1 MSTYQSDPATLPIL
15 NQTEK
20 VQYNQLLS
28 LRQKHLILD
37 ASMRKHIILDASWY
51 IVLDAFL
58 IYAPYEKHLTLYA
71 FYFALCDCIPDS
83 IYCQRRG

>member
-1 MSTYQSDPATLPIL
+1 MPTYQSDPITLPIL
-15 NQTEK
+15 HQTEK

-37 ASMRKHIILDASWY
+37 TGMRKHIISDVFWHIA
-51 IVLDAFL
+51 LDAFL

-71 FYFALCDCIPDS
+71 FFALCDCIPDS
-83 IYCQRRG
+83 IHCQRRG